1 MTMPIHTRAA
11 NTSRVSGTALLT
23 ALLTALMA
31 CTAFGLRPPTWRES
45 TLRVIAEQLAA
56 PEICDKIA
64 WAASVPAGID
74 HAPFYERSHCY
85 FNIAARTGN
94 SEICRQ
100 VRPLG
105 VHPLARFAMTQ
116 SSCIEAAR
124 RKMTIASAAPDS
136 DLVKIFAQMGYDP
149 DSFPMSDVRNSIVN
163 VRWEYEAIARQ
174 PDIVSRIARDSANDP
189 YLADLAAMVSHEPQ
203 WCDHIALKDVSG
215 TIGVPSRDWCLFK
228 LASNQRDTTVCAP
241 LSSQYIKSCKST
253 ASRPTPP
260 HYFPELPE
268 DSHARALIAQ
278 LGYPM
283 QYARDQSVN
292 QLGDAYFQFLLK
304 IGSPRTPAQSEARR
318 QLIERALAVRDTV
331 PDDRAQH
338 AVMDENHLHALVE
351 DRDTPPEVL
360 ADIAARTTKFDDLL
374 IYDRLADSTRELVLH
389 RLSTSPDLN
398 RRGQVARLPWV
409 SQALLQQLSTDTTWY
424 VREQVAMSPRAEP
437 ALLRQLAADKWFLVR
452 IAIANNPHTPD
463 DVMAALKDDLDARV
477 RSAAEK
483 GSRLRR

>member
-1 MTMPIHTRAA
+1 VR
-11 NTSRVSGTALLT
+11 
-23 ALLTALMA
+23 
-31 CTAFGLRPPTWRES
+31 
-45 TLRVIAEQLAA
+45 QLGA
-56 PEICDKIA
+56 
-64 WAASVPAGID
+64 
-74 HAPFYERSHCY
+74 
-85 FNIAARTGN
+85 
-94 SEICRQ
+94 
-100 VRPLG
+100 
-105 VHPLARFAMTQ
+105 HPLARFEMTQ
-116 SSCIEAAR
+116 SSCVEAAR
-124 RKMTIASAAPDS
+124 RKMDIASAAPDS

-149 DSFPMSDVRNSIVN
+149 DSFPMNDVRNRIVN

-174 PDIVSRIARDSANDP
+174 PDIVSRIARDSTNDP

-228 LASNQRDTTVCAP
+228 LASNQRDTTFCAP

-253 ASRPTPP
+253 AARPTPP

-268 DSHARALIAQ
+268 DGHARALIAQ
-278 LGYPM
+278 LGYPL

-304 IGSPRTPAQSEARR
+304 IGSPRTPAESEARL
-318 QLIERALAVRDTV
+318 QLIERALAVQDTV
-331 PDDRAQH
+331 PDERTQQAAQQ

-351 DRDTPPEVL
+351 DRDTPPAVL

-374 IYDRLADSTRELVLH
+374 IYTRLADSTRELVLR
-389 RLSTSPDLN
+389 RLSTSPDPN
-398 RRGQVARLPWV
+398 RRGDVARLPWV
-409 SQALLQQLSTDTTWY
+409 SPALLHQLSTDTTWY

-437 ALLRQLAADKWFLVR
+437 DLLRQMVADKWFLVR

-483 GSRLRR
+483 ESRFRR